1 MVEYSPWLARQ
12 GEVRADSKRMTV
24 WRDMVEFDRQT
35 WFAQQILVHE
45 ARLRSYLRRFM
56 RGRSDIA
63 DGIQETYA
71 RLLSL
76 PDGALVGIR
85 HPHAFL
91 FAAARNVAL
100 EWTRR
105 ERMIFRDLMAESGAT
120 SVLDD
125 RPSAYE
131 QLSTRQELNLLARAI
146 ASLPERC
153 RQVLTL
159 RKLYGLSQKE
169 IAARLGISE
178 NTVEKHTANG
188 VRLCADYIY
197 AFQTDADPRG
207 SRQRRRSAVSA
218 SDGKPARHRGGWV
231 DSEAR
236 RARADGRAVRA
247 IRAVAVIEP
256 EV

>member
-1 MVEYSPWLARQ
+1 MVQ
-12 GEVRADSKRMTV
+12 
-24 WRDMVEFDRQT
+24 FDRQT

-45 ARLRSYLRRFM
+45 ARLRSYLRRFLKAHC
-56 RGRSDIA
+56 DVA

-85 HPHAFL
+85 HPDAFL

-100 EWTRR
+100 EWVRR
-105 ERMIFRDLMAESGAT
+105 ERMIFRDPMAESGAA
-120 SVLDD
+120 SVLDE

-131 QLSTRQELNLLARAI
+131 QLSTRQELNLLARAV

-188 VRLCADYIY
+188 VRLCADYLY

-207 SRQRRRSAVSA
+207 RRARQRSSVPA
-218 SDGKPARHRGGWV
+218 SDGKQARHRGECM
-231 DSEAR
+231 DSETR
-236 RARADGRAVRA
+236 RARANGQAARA
-247 IRAVAVIEP
+247 IRTVAVVEP

>member
-1 MVEYSPWLARQ
+1 
-12 GEVRADSKRMTV
+12 
-24 WRDMVEFDRQT
+24 MVEFDRQM
-35 WFAQQILVHE
+35 WFAQHVLVHE
-45 ARLRSYLRRFM
+45 ARLRSYLRRYLKA
-56 RGRSDIA
+56 RSDVA
-63 DGIQETYA
+63 DGVQETYA

-76 PDGALVGIR
+76 SDGALVGIR

-105 ERMIFRDLMAESGAT
+105 ERMIFRDLMAESSAR
-120 SVLDD
+120 SVLDEG
-125 RPSAYE
+125 PSAYE
-131 QLSTRQELNLLARAI
+131 QLSTRQELNLLGRAI

-159 RKLYGLSQKE
+159 RKLYGLSQRD
-169 IAARLGISE
+169 IAAKLGISE

-197 AFQTDADPRG
+197 ALQTDADPAG
-207 SRQRRRSAVSA
+207 SRKRRRSSLPA
-218 SDGKPARHRGGWV
+218 SSGKQARHRGECV

-236 RARADGRAVRA
+236 RARADRRAGRAVRA
-247 IRAVAVIEP
+247 MAVVEP